1 VALQNS
7 RFGAAGE
14 GVLAAFGLPGK
25 GEIDPSTIM
34 TACYVFL
41 FGLMLSD
48 AAYGLIVFAVCL
60 GVLLKFP
67 RMESGMQKSIRLFM
81 YCGLSTLFWGVMFG
95 GYFGDFIDVFS
106 RVYLHK
112 PVTVKPVWFAP
123 LNEPMRLLVFSMLF
137 GLIHMFLGMGLK
149 GYMLIRDRK
158 YLDFF
163 CDVVLWF
170 MLLMGLILIFIPSS
184 MFRSISQMNLN
195 LPSAVIQ
202 VGKWM
207 AIIGAVGILFMSGRD
222 KKNPLLRLALGAYDL
237 YNITGWVSD
246 ILSYSRLLALGL
258 ATGVIASVMNQMG
271 SMLGDSIFG
280 WIVFILVFVIG
291 HTFNLLINLLGA
303 YVHTCRL
310 QYVEFFGKFFEGGGK
325 EFHPFRENTKYVDIK
340 ED

>member
-1 VALQNS
+1 
-7 RFGAAGE
+7 
-14 GVLAAFGLPGK
+14 
-25 GEIDPSTIM
+25 
-34 TACYVFL
+34 
-41 FGLMLSD
+41 
-48 AAYGLIVFAVCL
+48 
-60 GVLLKFP
+60 
-67 RMESGMQKSIRLFM
+67 
-81 YCGLSTLFWGVMFG
+81 
-95 GYFGDFIDVFS
+95 
-106 RVYLHK
+106 
-112 PVTVKPVWFAP
+112 
-123 LNEPMRLLVFSMLF
+123 
-137 GLIHMFLGMGLK
+137 
-149 GYMLIRDRK
+149 
-158 YLDFF
+158 
-163 CDVVLWF
+163 
-170 MLLMGLILIFIPSS
+170 
-184 MFRSISQMNLN
+184 
-195 LPSAVIQ
+195 
-202 VGKWM
+202 M

-291 HTFNLLINLLGA
+291 HIFNLLINLLGA